1 MGVARTARLIA
12 GLVGVGIL
20 GAAWPAGAQAV
31 LTPVG
36 SKPPRTRAVS
46 AWIVWNPSTLQQDLI
61 LGARFESAGSPF
73 AWVLPFPSEP
83 TLTRVDADL
92 RLALS
97 KLIAGYQARTPGWRM
112 PPDPPGGPRP
122 WIVFD
127 ETDTPRWTTV
137 QAVEPDAAQRLLGL
151 RARQGAIWEDWVGRY
166 AESRAWLVGMRHER
180 SATES
185 GFAYVRIRFATDRP
199 YLPYREPPWS
209 DVAEGSGPRSLRV
222 TVIAPELVEW
232 KLGRSLPTTSNA
244 WLSFE
249 PTHEELRGAFG
260 EALYGELFDA
270 GERYWL
276 RSFEDWHEVHAG
288 NDDVTFA
295 RAGAVPVQGAPGTV
309 KDAKGEGVALEPV
322 GPAPAS
328 SVAVQA
334 GVVGESAQ
342 EGVQLPQ
349 RARGTRRRGMAY
361 GVMVLIALGAAWW
374 LARGDRKPPRKG

>member
-12 GLVGVGIL
+12 GLL
-20 GAAWPAGAQAV
+20 GAGIVCFSMPASAQAV
-31 LTPVG
+31 LTPLG
-36 SKPPRTRAVS
+36 AMPPRTRAVS
-46 AWIVWNPSTLQQDLI
+46 AWIVWNPSTLRQDLI
-61 LGARFESAGSPF
+61 LSARFESAGSPF

-83 TLTRVDADL
+83 AISRVDADL

-97 KLIAGYQARTPGWRM
+97 KLIAGYQARAPGWRM

-127 ETDTPRWTTV
+127 ETETPRWTTV
-137 QAVEPDAAQRLLGL
+137 QATEPDAAERLLGM
-151 RARQGAIWEDWVGRY
+151 RARQGPIWQDWVERY
-166 AESRAWLVGMRHER
+166 SESRAWLVGMRHER

-185 GFAYVRIRFATDRP
+185 GFAYVRVRFATDRP

-209 DVAEGSGPRSLRV
+209 DVAEGSGSRSLRV

-249 PTHEELRGAFG
+249 PKHEELRGAFG

-270 GERYWL
+270 KERYWL

-295 RAGAVPVQGAPGTV
+295 RGGAIPAQGAPGTV
-309 KDAKGEGVALEPV
+309 QDARGDGVALEPV
-322 GPAPAS
+322 GPAPTS
-328 SVAVQA
+328 SVASQA
-334 GVVGESAQ
+334 EPAGEKAQ
-342 EGVQLPQ
+342 AARQLPQ

-374 LARGDRKPPRKG
+374 LARGDRRLTREE